1 MSQSVPQKE
10 PAGVPR
16 DTYPIVRISGEF
28 FLRGIDLLTH
38 VQSDKLI
45 SGLVFM
51 TIWHSHMERPAG
63 GAVGVRELARRLN
76 LPYETVRR
84 HATEL
89 TRAGQ
94 CTSTNEGIAAVPA
107 VLRNRANVEVMRKIY
122 FNAERMLVELT
133 RAGLAK
139 FRAPSAAASR
149 RGKLTHEQLVV
160 ATIATGRLLAGVR
173 ILGDHWNGDV
183 LRGLVFTAIWTANV
197 KHITNTAPA
206 AIQAV
211 LPDGQRLP
219 VSILAISNSLR
230 LPYETVRRHA
240 NALEKAGICVRAGR
254 RGLVVPASTHRRFA
268 AGAVETYR
276 LVADLLTQLRR
287 AGVKV

>member
-1 MSQSVPQKE
+1 
-10 PAGVPR
+10 
-16 DTYPIVRISGEF
+16 
-28 FLRGIDLLTH
+28 
-38 VQSDKLI
+38 VQNDKLI
-45 SGLVFM
+45 SSLVFM
-51 TIWHSHMERPAG
+51 AVWHSHMENPDD

-84 HATEL
+84 HAREL

-107 VLRNRANVEVMRKIY
+107 VLRSRGNVEVMRKIY
-122 FNAERMLVELT
+122 LNAERMLVELT

-139 FRAPSAAASR
+139 FRAPSVAASR
-149 RGKLTHEQLVV
+149 RGKLTHEQMTV
-160 ATIATGRLLAGVR
+160 AAIATGRLLAGVR

-183 LRGLVFTAIWTANV
+183 LRGLVFTAMWTGNV

-211 LPDGQRLP
+211 LPDDQRLP
-219 VSILAISNSLR
+219 VSILALSNSLR

-240 NALEKAGICVRAGR
+240 NALEKDGICVRVGR
-254 RGLVVPASTHRRFA
+254 QGLVVPARTHRRFS
-268 AGAVETYR
+268 AGAVETHR
-276 LVADLLTQLRR
+276 LVAGFLTELRR
-287 AGVKV
+287 TGVKV